1 MNKPNDDGGSDI
13 SGWALTIV
21 LLLIGLGIS
30 AYVYLNPGII
40 GFERSVII
48 PGQFIGGIT
57 ISNLFW

>member
-30 AYVYLNPGII
+30 YYIWLNPGII
-40 GFERSVII
+40 GLERTVVL
-48 PGQFIGGIT
+48 PGQFIIGLQIP
-57 ISNLFW
+57 NLFL